1 MNKELDETR
10 KNVVMFLQE
19 ELGVA
24 PEDIDL
30 FPSLKTV
37 LGEDEDD
44 EDE

>member
-1 MNKELDETR
+1 MT
-10 KNVVMFLQE
+10 E

-24 PEDIDL
+24 PKDIGL
-30 FPSLKTV
+30 FTILKTV